1 MHGNYGTSRVWI
13 EEQMKNGHDVLLEID
28 WQGALQVKKQFR
40 NAVGIFIRRRST
52 RSRSA

>member
-28 WQGALQVKKQFR
+28 WQAR
-40 NAVGIFIRRRST
+40 CR
-52 RSRSA
+52 